1 MTPPAVPD
9 ILGGRTA
16 PGHIAVPRQSP
27 RAAAGGS
34 GDPQAS
40 YVAGPRWLWAVPV
53 AVTLAVVLCGIQRPS
68 YWRDEAATLAAVRR
82 PFGDMV
88 GMLGN
93 VDAVHGVYYM
103 MMWVVVRL
111 AGTGELATRLPSAL
125 AMAAAAAG
133 VAATGRRLISPW
145 AGLFA
150 GLLFAALPE
159 VSLYGQDA
167 RPYALV
173 TALATTAS
181 YLLNR
186 VLGAGQSR
194 RGWLAAYGLALTAA
208 GLVNI
213 LALALIPAHGL
224 TVAVA
229 QRRQRSL
236 PARRSLLAG
245 WLAAAAVAAAVASP
259 LIAAAWAQRGQE
271 HWLKKPGLRM
281 LAALRY
287 LVGPS
292 ALVIAV
298 LLVIGCAVAVSVAG
312 GRARARADWPAMMP
326 ALCLPWLLLPPA
338 VLLAG
343 SLIQPAYTLRYV
355 LFTLP
360 ALALLGGAALA
371 ALGRAAG
378 AIALVVV
385 VLIGVP
391 AQAGVRWRAAHG
403 DNIRMA
409 DSIVAGASRPGD
421 AVLYASAGAR
431 NMAAAYPYG
440 LAALRNIALGRA
452 PIPAGT
458 LAGTYLPAAAVRGR
472 LSGVR
477 RTWVV
482 EVGGARPVRLPL
494 LQGAGFRLLREWRPS
509 GIWLLLYQHR
519 DKPYRG
525 YRGPRRAHPAAGTR
539 RPP

>member
-1 MTPPAVPD
+1 MTPRAGPD
-9 ILGGRTA
+9 ILGGRAA

-27 RAAAGGS
+27 RAAAGGLGS
-34 GDPQAS
+34 PQAG
-40 YVAGPRWLWAVPV
+40 YAAGPPWLWAVPP
-53 AVTLAVVLCGIQRPS
+53 AVTLAVVLCGIRRPS

-82 PFGDMV
+82 PFGDLV
-88 GMLGN
+88 SMLCN
-93 VDAVHGVYYM
+93 VEAVHGVYYV
-103 MMWVVVRL
+103 MMWIVVRL

-125 AMAAAAAG
+125 AMAMAAAG

-181 YLLNR
+181 YLLVR

-213 LALALIPAHGL
+213 FALALIPAHGL
-224 TVAVA
+224 TVALA
-229 QRRQRSL
+229 LRRQRSR
-236 PARRSLLAG
+236 PAGRSLLAG
-245 WLAAAAVAAAVASP
+245 WLAAAAVAAAAASP

-271 HWLKKPGLRM
+271 HWLKRPGLRM

-292 ALVIAV
+292 ALVIVV
-298 LLVIGCAVAVSVAG
+298 LLVIGCAIAVSVAG
-312 GRARARADWPAMMP
+312 GRARARADWPARMP

-338 VLLAG
+338 VLLTG

-360 ALALLGGAALA
+360 ALALLAGAALA
-371 ALGRAAG
+371 ALGRMAG
-378 AIALVVV
+378 TIGLALV
-385 VLIGVP
+385 LLAGLP
-391 AQAGVRWRAAHG
+391 AQVDVRQHGAHG

-409 DSIVAGASRPGD
+409 DSIVAAARRPGD
-421 AVLYASAGAR
+421 AVLYANSGAA
-431 NMAAAYPYG
+431 NMAAAYPSG
-440 LAALRNIALGRA
+440 LPELRNVALART
-452 PIPAGT
+452 PIPSGT
-458 LAGTYLPAAAVRGR
+458 LSGSYLPPAW
-472 LSGVR
+472 VR
-477 RTWVV
+477 RRLASVRRVWVV
-482 EVGGARPVRLPL
+482 EVRKGAGPFRLPL
-494 LQGAGFRLLREWRPS
+494 LQGEGFRLVRKWRTS
-509 GIWLLLYQHR
+509 DIWLMLYRHR
-519 DKPYRG
+519 LRH
-525 YRGPRRAHPAAGTR
+525 RHQETASTPRLQGTSAGIR
-539 RPP
+539 